1 MWNSRISFIKHINL
15 NKLFTFIYSWFL
27 LTCSY
32 FCLWGVAD
40 YLLHDSRLAFLFL
53 PFALRLGLCLHLR
66 PTLWLAPLLAEISV
80 LLLVSWAEH
89 SAAYLPLLLL
99 SAVSFPIV
107 LFSQSYYQGKQRSK
121 LRLQGILA
129 LSISVLNGLVLV
141 CLDASFAYTMLVSF
155 TGALLLLPMCY
166 LLQDFLFARQWIPL
180 TASFIHHPIA
190 LRSKHIVVYTL
201 LLILNIL
208 IQTYLPDEFNRFSL
222 FFLAIP
228 IILLA
233 YYYGWQGA
241 LLGSLINSVA
251 LIASTQH
258 FSHLD
263 LSDLLLSLCAQTITG
278 IFLGLAIQH
287 QRELNQH
294 LGMELMRNRAL
305 TQQLISSEESIRQEI
320 ARELHDQIG
329 QNITAIRT
337 QASILKRLNPHLQE
351 QNNANMI
358 EHLSLNI
365 YDTVKGLLNRLRP
378 RVLDDLPLPQ
388 VLQNVLDELGLTQQ
402 HIHCQFDWHNP
413 QQLHLD
419 PRLEITLYRLYQE
432 ALNNII
438 KHAQASQIHI
448 AIHIDQQVIL
458 SIQDNGKG
466 FDIHQPVT
474 GLGLRG
480 MQERVALLGGEF
492 QLSSSTAN
500 MRSSSIQPLTQG
512 TSLVIT
518 LPRF

>member
-1 MWNSRISFIKHINL
+1 MSN
-15 NKLFTFIYSWFL
+15 LFTLIYSWFL
-27 LTCSY
+27 ITCTY
-32 FCLWGVAD
+32 FCLWGVSD
-40 YLLHDSRLAFLFL
+40 YLLHDARLAFLFL

-66 PTLWLAPLLAEISV
+66 PSLWFAPLLAEISV
-80 LLLVSWAEH
+80 VLFVSLAEQTH
-89 SAAYLPLLLL
+89 DYLPLLLL
-99 SAVSFPIV
+99 SAVSFPVV
-107 LFSQSYYQGKQRSK
+107 LLLQPYYQGKQGFK
-121 LRLQGILA
+121 LLLQGILA
-129 LSISVLNGLVLV
+129 LSLSLLNALVLF
-141 CLDASFAYTMLVSF
+141 CLDAPFAYSILVSF

-180 TASFIHHPIA
+180 TARFIHHPIA

-201 LLILNIL
+201 LLLLNIL
-208 IQTYLPDEFNRFSL
+208 IQTYLPHQFNRFSL

-251 LIASTQH
+251 LMASTQH
-258 FSHLD
+258 FSHLA

-294 LGMELMRNRAL
+294 LGMELTRNRAL
-305 TQQLISSEESIRQEI
+305 THQLISSEETIRKEL

-337 QASILKRLNPHLQE
+337 QASILKRLNPAAQE
-351 QNNANMI
+351 QQSANRI
-358 EHLSLNI
+358 EQLSLNI
-365 YDTVKGLLNRLRP
+365 YDSVRGLLNRLRP
-378 RVLDDLPLPQ
+378 RVLDDLPLQQ
-388 VLQNVLDELGLTQQ
+388 VLQNVLDELGFAQQ
-402 HIHCQFDWHNP
+402 QIHCQFEWHNP
-413 QQLHLD
+413 QQLALD
-419 PRLEITLYRLYQE
+419 PLLDITLYRLYQE

-438 KHAQASQIHI
+438 KHAQATEIHI
-448 AIHIDQQVIL
+448 SVQIGQQIIL

-466 FDIHQPVT
+466 FDINQPVA

-480 MQERVALLGGEF
+480 MQERVALIGGTF
-492 QLSSSTAN
+492 QLRSQMAQASTDSVSSS
-500 MRSSSIQPLTQG
+500 PQG

>member
-1 MWNSRISFIKHINL
+1 MNT
-15 NKLFTFIYSWFL
+15 LFSLLYSWFL
-27 LTCSY
+27 ITCTY

-40 YLLHDSRLAFLFL
+40 YLLQDTRLAFLFL

-66 PTLWLAPLLAEISV
+66 PTLWLAPLLAESTV
-80 LLLVSWAEH
+80 LLFVSFAEH
-89 SAAYLPLLLL
+89 TQAYLPLLLL

-107 LFSQSYYQGKQRSK
+107 FLIQPYYQGNQGFK
-121 LRLQGILA
+121 LLLQGILA
-129 LSISVLNGLVLV
+129 LSLSLLNALVLF
-141 CLDASFAYTMLVSF
+141 CLNAPFAYSMLVSF

-166 LLQDFLFARQWIPL
+166 LLQDFLFARQWVPL
-180 TASFIHHPIA
+180 TARVIHHPIT

-208 IQTYLPDEFNRFSL
+208 IQTYLPEEFNRFSL

-263 LSDLLLSLCAQTITG
+263 LTDLLLSLCTQTITG
-278 IFLGLAIQH
+278 IFLGLAIQR

-294 LGMELMRNRAL
+294 LGMELKRNRSL
-305 TQQLISSEESIRQEI
+305 THQLISSEENIRKEL

-337 QASILKRLNPHLQE
+337 QANILKRLNPQARE
-351 QNNANMI
+351 QQSATMI
-358 EHLSLNI
+358 EQLSLNI
-365 YDTVKGLLNRLRP
+365 YDSVRGLLNRLRP
-378 RVLDDLPLPQ
+378 RVLDDLPLQQ
-388 VLQNVLDELGLTQQ
+388 VLQNVLDELGLAQQ
-402 HIHCQFDWHNP
+402 HIHCQFEWHNP
-413 QQLHLD
+413 QHLSLD
-419 PRLEITLYRLYQE
+419 PLLEITLYRLYQE

-438 KHAQASQIHI
+438 KHAQASEIHI
-448 AIHIDQQVIL
+448 AIHIGQQVIL

-466 FDIHQPVT
+466 FDPEQPVS

-480 MQERVALLGGEF
+480 MQERVALIGGEF
-492 QLSSSTAN
+492 HLRSKMASTPT
-500 MRSSSIQPLTQG
+500 QPLSPSPQG

>member
-1 MWNSRISFIKHINL
+1 
-15 NKLFTFIYSWFL
+15 
-27 LTCSY
+27 
-32 FCLWGVAD
+32 
-40 YLLHDSRLAFLFL
+40 
-53 PFALRLGLCLHLR
+53 
-66 PTLWLAPLLAEISV
+66 
-80 LLLVSWAEH
+80 
-89 SAAYLPLLLL
+89 
-99 SAVSFPIV
+99 
-107 LFSQSYYQGKQRSK
+107 
-121 LRLQGILA
+121 
-129 LSISVLNGLVLV
+129 
-141 CLDASFAYTMLVSF
+141 
-155 TGALLLLPMCY
+155 
-166 LLQDFLFARQWIPL
+166 
-180 TASFIHHPIA
+180 
-190 LRSKHIVVYTL
+190 
-201 LLILNIL
+201 
-208 IQTYLPDEFNRFSL
+208 
-222 FFLAIP
+222 
-228 IILLA
+228 
-233 YYYGWQGA
+233 
-241 LLGSLINSVA
+241 
-251 LIASTQH
+251 
-258 FSHLD
+258 
-263 LSDLLLSLCAQTITG
+263 
-278 IFLGLAIQH
+278 
-287 QRELNQH
+287 
-294 LGMELMRNRAL
+294 MRNRAL

-337 QASILKRLNPHLQE
+337 QASILKRLNPHSQE
-351 QNNANMI
+351 QKNANII

-388 VLQNVLDELGLTQQ
+388 VFQNVLDELGLTQQ
-402 HIHCQFDWHNP
+402 HIHCQLDWYNP
-413 QQLHLD
+413 QQLSLD

-448 AIHIDQQVIL
+448 AIHIDKQVIL

-500 MRSSSIQPLTQG
+500 MHSSSIQPLTQG